1 MKEDKKEKNLWKIFF
16 PLFLLIILFL
26 PAFSSASG
34 GNYIIIRA
42 NVNPLYIAHEPVQIQ
57 AFILVFRNGK
67 PTDESAT
74 LHVEVKG
81 INVNYEYSEDITIPG
96 GRRKTYSLPALD
108 EGRYR
113 ITLFARKGGVSS
125 QKMAF
130 ECGVT
135 KAPVPYDAHFSPDG
149 KKFYFKSLRL
159 NETGQI
165 NKNYTF
171 TLKIY
176 GWVPPNEATLIRT
189 IKNVTEITVTMPSQ
203 LVHSGGIAVVEIRD
217 KWGWINSA
225 TMDMSSFNF
234 AGIPA
239 QYDYGW
245 HAREPFWSRRLP
257 MLASAIIFI
266 ILAIIVIYFMSRW
279 YRG

>member
-1 MKEDKKEKNLWKIFF
+1 MKEEKKEKNLWKIFF
-16 PLFLLIILFL
+16 PIFLLIILFL
-26 PAFSSASG
+26 PSSLAAG